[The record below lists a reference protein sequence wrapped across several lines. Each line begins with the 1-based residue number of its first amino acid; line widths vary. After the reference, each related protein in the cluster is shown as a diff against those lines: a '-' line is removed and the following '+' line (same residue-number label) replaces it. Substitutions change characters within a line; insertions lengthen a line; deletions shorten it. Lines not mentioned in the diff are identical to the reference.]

1 MHAPLW
7 TSRMQQSVIACDI
20 PIIVCGKCVQF
31 FSSSSF
37 SLCDSDSFSLL
48 YISSVGF
55 FSLIHFLPWFFAS
68 FFVWFFSYLSFFSV
82 LYKVCLHFFN
92 MDCFFHFIRVSH
104 YLNLTFFFIWH
115 SIFYGVFL
123 LYALRDFWSAW
134 ILRISFSFTI
144 QRIIHVSVDWT
155 LTGFKMCFWIIY
167 VGFNS
172 FVVLL
177 GCLFKIARMQIRI
190 GIRFLNWHLI

>member
-1 MHAPLW
+1 MLIFLLLEILSIQFICYRRWAFFCTFNTNSNYDDNWNSSLFSMHAPLW

-68 FFVWFFSYLSFFSV
+68 FFVWFFSYSSFFSV

-104 YLNLTFFFIWH
+104 YLNLTFF
-115 SIFYGVFL
+115 
-123 LYALRDFWSAW
+123 
-134 ILRISFSFTI
+134 
-144 QRIIHVSVDWT
+144 
-155 LTGFKMCFWIIY
+155 
-167 VGFNS
+167 
-172 FVVLL
+172 
-177 GCLFKIARMQIRI
+177 LFGTQFFMEFFCCMR
-190 GIRFLNWHLI
+190 